1 MGYKEKKSYFN
12 LIKESVNSAS
22 NLKKKKG
29 GNNTYNQKY
38 EKAKIIISNIQDS
51 EIKKVF
57 EKKLNEIQQSGGA
70 EDINLGNVTNL
81 ASKASDFRESTL
93 GQIAEK
99 VVSATPVGK
108 MALMAGDKIASNI
121 GSYVEQGKEIA
132 KSVGIDA
139 DAVQNISNKGVEALA
154 SGAVSALKTSNE
166 LGNSI
171 KDAENKDESNDS
183 STKEVKDEGH
193 NINVEINVGG
203 KKISDGNNPD
213 LKTPDVSV
221 TSPIPDEAVDTT
233 VPVTDTASAP
243 APVPDAA
250 AAAVLDDLPASA
262 SPVEPT
268 IDTDGSAPVNLQQS
282 TPLEEKNK
290 KEQSPSYPKE
300 LQIIPLDS
308 HSMNKLSPK
317 FNAYLGNLKNKIDL
331 ASQVAASQNELIIKK
346 QAQIDK
352 DRLQI
357 KKSLAKSQQETEK
370 TANKQMN
377 EGRKAFIRFCNGIWN
392 FIKACFNAIYR
403 ILDIFVELCK
413 SHPVALICWI
423 IAIIIFFVLLAWFVF
438 GLQINVGDD
447 NKKSPEPKDQ
457 NDGKEASSQTYGSG
471 GTPTKFSFK
480 KCFENP
486 LSYTFDFCS
495 SRSKQ
500 IKSPAILN
508 KLYNNISNNS
518 SSILK
523 QVTGISLIEKYKT
536 DRPQN
541 KAEDDITLLDRVD
554 NISYIDYN
562 LLNNNIKQNIY
573 GTTDDNDN
581 DKYSALSILKPKN
594 IEWNFPYIDYSSNT
608 DANKL
613 PEVIKNYKNKKDPT
627 DYSLNDTRTLI
638 FPWDKVGRQYVLNC
652 NAKFKDL
659 DPNIS
664 SDLYLPYND
673 DNSYCVTNSKNNP
686 VIN

>member
-1 MGYKEKKSYFN
+1 MGYKQKKSYFN

-22 NLKKKKG
+22 NLKQKS

-38 EKAKIIISNIQDS
+38 EKVKIIISNIKDS
-51 EIKKVF
+51 KIKKVF

-70 EDINLGNVTNL
+70 KNFNLENVFSDLADKATNFT
-81 ASKASDFRESTL
+81 ADTL
-93 GQIAEK
+93 QIAEK
-99 VVSATPVGK
+99 VVSVTPVG
-108 MALMAGDKIASNI
+108 KIASNI
-121 GSYVEQGKEIA
+121 GSYVQEQGKEIA
-132 KSVGIDA
+132 KSVGINA
-139 DAVQNISNKGVEALA
+139 DVFENIGNKGVDALA
-154 SGAVSALKTSNE
+154 NGAVSALKTSIT
-166 LGNSI
+166 LGNRI
-171 KDAENKDESNDS
+171 KDKEKG
-183 STKEVKDEGH
+183 STKEVTDESEDDK
-193 NINVEINVGG
+193 NKSEDD
-203 KKISDGNNPD
+203 KK
-213 LKTPDVSV
+213 LTTPEVSV
-221 TSPIPDEAVDTT
+221 TSSIKDDPPPPPPPPPQDDTT
-233 VPVTDTASAP
+233 AHPGPP
-243 APVPDAA
+243 AR
-250 AAAVLDDLPASA
+250 AAVLDDPPVSA
-262 SPVEPT
+262 PLVEQT
-268 IDTDGSAPVNLQQS
+268 IDTDRSAPVNLQQS

-331 ASQVAASQNELIIKK
+331 ASQVSASQNELIIKK

-357 KKSLAKSQQETEK
+357 NKGLAKSQQETER
-370 TANKQMN
+370 TANKQIN
-377 EGRKAFIRFCNGIWN
+377 GARNAFIAFCNGIWN
-392 FIKACFNAIYR
+392 FIKAFFKAIYR
-403 ILDIFVELCK
+403 ILVIIVEFCK
-413 SHPVALICWI
+413 SHPVALICWV

-438 GLQINVGDD
+438 GAKINFGDD
-447 NKKSPEPKDQ
+447 EKKSTEPKDQ
-457 NDGKEASSQTYGSG
+457 NDGKEASSQTYSSS

-480 KCFENP
+480 NLFENP
-486 LSYTFDFCS
+486 SYTFDFFS
-495 SRSKQ
+495 SRSKE
-500 IKSPAILN
+500 IEYPSILN
-508 KLYNNISNNS
+508 KLYYNISNNS
-518 SSILK
+518 SSILR

-562 LLNNNIKQNIY
+562 LLNNNIKKNIY
-573 GTTDDNDN
+573 GTTDDNEN

-613 PEVIKNYKNKKDPT
+613 PEVIKNYKNIKDPT

>member
-1 MGYKEKKSYFN
+1 MGYKQKKSYFN

-22 NLKKKKG
+22 NLKQKS

-38 EKAKIIISNIQDS
+38 EKVKIIISNIKDS
-51 EIKKVF
+51 KIKKVF

-70 EDINLGNVTNL
+70 KNFNLENVFSDLADKATNFT
-81 ASKASDFRESTL
+81 ADTL
-93 GQIAEK
+93 QIAEK
-99 VVSATPVGK
+99 VVSVTPVG
-108 MALMAGDKIASNI
+108 KIASNI
-121 GSYVEQGKEIA
+121 GSYVQEQGKEIA
-132 KSVGIDA
+132 KSVGINA
-139 DAVQNISNKGVEALA
+139 DVFENIGNKGVDALA
-154 SGAVSALKTSNE
+154 NGAVSALKTSIT
-166 LGNSI
+166 LGNRI
-171 KDAENKDESNDS
+171 KDKEKG
-183 STKEVKDEGH
+183 STKEVTDESEDDK
-193 NINVEINVGG
+193 NKSEDD
-203 KKISDGNNPD
+203 KK
-213 LKTPDVSV
+213 LTTPEVSV
-221 TSPIPDEAVDTT
+221 TSSIKDDPPPPPPPPPQDDTT
-233 VPVTDTASAP
+233 AHPGPP
-243 APVPDAA
+243 AR
-250 AAAVLDDLPASA
+250 AAVLDDPPVSA
-262 SPVEPT
+262 PLVEQT
-268 IDTDGSAPVNLQQS
+268 IDTDRSAPVNLQQS

-357 KKSLAKSQQETEK
+357 NKGLAKSQQETER
-370 TANKQMN
+370 TANKQIN
-377 EGRKAFIRFCNGIWN
+377 GARNAFIAFCNGIWN
-392 FIKACFNAIYR
+392 FIKAFFKAIYR
-403 ILDIFVELCK
+403 ILVIIVEFCK
-413 SHPVALICWI
+413 SHPVALICWV

-438 GLQINVGDD
+438 GAKINFGDD
-447 NKKSPEPKDQ
+447 EKKSTEPKDQ
-457 NDGKEASSQTYGSG
+457 NDGKEASSQTYSSS

-480 KCFENP
+480 NLFENP
-486 LSYTFDFCS
+486 SYTFDFFS
-495 SRSKQ
+495 SRSKE
-500 IKSPAILN
+500 IEYPSILN
-508 KLYNNISNNS
+508 KLYYNISNNS
-518 SSILK
+518 SSILR

-554 NISYIDYN
+554 NISYIYYN
-562 LLNNNIKQNIY
+562 LLNNNIKKNIY
-573 GTTDDNDN
+573 GTTDDNEN

-613 PEVIKNYKNKKDPT
+613 PEVIKNYKNIKDPT

>member
-1 MGYKEKKSYFN
+1 MGYKQKKSYFN

-22 NLKKKKG
+22 NLKQKS

-38 EKAKIIISNIQDS
+38 EKVKIIISNIKDS
-51 EIKKVF
+51 KIKKVF

-70 EDINLGNVTNL
+70 KNFNLENVFSDLADKATNFT
-81 ASKASDFRESTL
+81 ADTL
-93 GQIAEK
+93 QIAEK
-99 VVSATPVGK
+99 VVSVTPVG
-108 MALMAGDKIASNI
+108 KIASNI
-121 GSYVEQGKEIA
+121 GSYVQEQGKEIA
-132 KSVGIDA
+132 KSVGINA
-139 DAVQNISNKGVEALA
+139 DVFENIGNKGVDALA
-154 SGAVSALKTSNE
+154 NGAVSALKTSIT
-166 LGNSI
+166 LGNRI
-171 KDAENKDESNDS
+171 KDKEKG
-183 STKEVKDEGH
+183 STKEVTDESEDDK
-193 NINVEINVGG
+193 NKSEDD
-203 KKISDGNNPD
+203 KK
-213 LKTPDVSV
+213 LTTPEVSV
-221 TSPIPDEAVDTT
+221 TSSIKDDPPPPPPPPPQDDTT
-233 VPVTDTASAP
+233 AHPGPP
-243 APVPDAA
+243 AR
-250 AAAVLDDLPASA
+250 AAVLDDPPVSA
-262 SPVEPT
+262 PLVEQT
-268 IDTDGSAPVNLQQS
+268 IDTDRSAPVNLQQS

-357 KKSLAKSQQETEK
+357 NKGLAKSQQETER
-370 TANKQMN
+370 TANKQIN
-377 EGRKAFIRFCNGIWN
+377 GARNAFIAFCNGIWD
-392 FIKACFNAIYR
+392 FIKAFFKAIYR
-403 ILDIFVELCK
+403 ILVIIVEFCK
-413 SHPVALICWI
+413 SHPVALICWV

-438 GLQINVGDD
+438 GAKINFGDD
-447 NKKSPEPKDQ
+447 EKKSTEPKDQ
-457 NDGKEASSQTYGSG
+457 NDGKEASSQTYSSS

-480 KCFENP
+480 NLFENP
-486 LSYTFDFCS
+486 SYTFDFFS
-495 SRSKQ
+495 SRSKE
-500 IKSPAILN
+500 IEYPSILN
-508 KLYNNISNNS
+508 KLYYNISNNS
-518 SSILK
+518 SSILR

-562 LLNNNIKQNIY
+562 LLNNNIKKNIY
-573 GTTDDNDN
+573 GTTDDNEN

-613 PEVIKNYKNKKDPT
+613 PEVIKNYKNIKDPT